1 MTDRCHAHFLCDRRR
16 SGEERIPVRR
26 LCVAGSDHDR
36 YLRKSRSH
44 LVSTHSPDLHC
55 QSDSIELHFLIFP
68 SASRLSTD
76 LHADRHARAH
86 QINSR
91 EYQIETAGRM
101 SNLASG
107 LTLFIAAW
115 PVQAFFL
122 IFIAATGW
130 TAIPGGLL
138 VWFIG
143 SYALTVS
150 IGGRSIKDHPIDRFS
165 P

>member
-1 MTDRCHAHFLCDRRR
+1 
-16 SGEERIPVRR
+16 
-26 LCVAGSDHDR
+26 
-36 YLRKSRSH
+36 
-44 LVSTHSPDLHC
+44 
-55 QSDSIELHFLIFP
+55 
-68 SASRLSTD
+68 
-76 LHADRHARAH
+76 
-86 QINSR
+86 
-91 EYQIETAGRM
+91 M

-122 IFIAATGW
+122 AFIAATGW

-150 IGGRSIKDHPIDRFS
+150 IGGRFIHDHPIDSILRPLGRNLYLGCSCHNHLFLEQG